1 LGSAAA
7 RQPQHITTGRLP
19 ARHGPGRL
27 PAPQAG
33 DYPSVVPYCGVSRRK
48 ADSRAT
54 IIDVAALAGVSL
66 GTASR
71 ALNNRRGV
79 DPALRLKVAEAARSL
94 HYVRAANARKAL
106 RESCPIL
113 TFILGNRDFLHPMHA
128 RLLLGAEHYCEERGY
143 FVVFKRFDYSP
154 GAAVAEL
161 KLPALLYEHGIAD
174 CLILAGTNY
183 PNLIEATERAG
194 IPYVFFGT
202 NLVGAAPN
210 PGFDQAGSSESA
222 GAVEATGYLIRL
234 GHRRICYIGDISQPW
249 FERRYRAYADTM
261 AEAGLEPL
269 AQTVSLA
276 PDNFQNGFSSAEAV
290 LESGAAITAIF
301 AGSDHIALG
310 AWEQLR
316 RRGLRVPEDISLLGF
331 DDIPEAA
338 LTLPPLT
345 TVHVP
350 FLEIGRELA
359 RLAIEKAASPRV
371 ALPES
376 VLPAE
381 LVLRGTTWPCL
392 GSRKTSRANS

>member
-1 LGSAAA
+1 MAAA
-7 RQPQHITTGRLP
+7 GWKTPRCGTI
-19 ARHGPGRL
+19 
-27 PAPQAG
+27 
-33 DYPSVVPYCGVSRRK
+33 SGVSSRK
-48 ADSRAT
+48 RENRAT
-54 IIDVAALAGVSL
+54 IVDVAALAGVSL

-79 DPALRLKVAEAARSL
+79 DPQLRLKVTEAARSL

-106 RESCPIL
+106 RETCPIIS
-113 TFILGNRDFLHPMHA
+113 FILGNRDFLHPMHA
-128 RLLLGAEHYCEERGY
+128 RLLLGTEQYCEEHGY

-154 GAAVAEL
+154 TAAIADL
-161 KLPALLYEHGIAD
+161 KLPALLHEHGIAD

-183 PNLIEATERAG
+183 PNLIEAVERAG

-210 PGFDQAGSSESA
+210 PGFDQAGSSEVQ
-222 GAVEATGYLIRL
+222 GAREATRYLVRL
-234 GHRRICYIGDISQPW
+234 GHQRICYIGDISQPW
-249 FERRYRAYADTM
+249 FERRYRAYAEVMTG
-261 AEAGLEPL
+261 AGLEPL
-269 AQTVSLA
+269 AQTVRLS
-276 PDNFQNGFSSAEAV
+276 PDNFQNGFSSVEAV
-290 LESGAAITAIF
+290 LGNGVPVTAIF

-316 RRGLRVPEDISLLGF
+316 RRGLRVPEDVSLMGF
-331 DDIPEAA
+331 DDIPDARM
-338 LTLPPLT
+338 TLPPLT

-371 ALPES
+371 PLPEA

-381 LVLRGTTWPCL
+381 LVLRGTTWPHL
-392 GSRKTSRANS
+392 ASR

>member
-1 LGSAAA
+1 M
-7 RQPQHITTGRLP
+7 
-19 ARHGPGRL
+19 
-27 PAPQAG
+27 
-33 DYPSVVPYCGVSRRK
+33 
-48 ADSRAT
+48 
-54 IIDVAALAGVSL
+54 DVAALAGVSL

-79 DPALRLKVAEAARSL
+79 DPELHLKVTEAARSL
-94 HYVRAANARKAL
+94 HYVRAANARKAS
-106 RESCPIL
+106 RETCPIIS
-113 TFILGNRDFLHPMHA
+113 FILSNRDFLHPMHA
-128 RLLLGAEHYCEERGY
+128 RLLLGAEQYCEERGY

-154 GAAVAEL
+154 DTPIADF
-161 KLPALLYEHGIAD
+161 KLPALLREHGIAD

-202 NLVGAAPN
+202 NLVGAAPR
-210 PGFDQAGSSESA
+210 PGADQARSSEVS
-222 GAVEATGYLIRL
+222 GAREATRYLVRL
-234 GHRRICYIGDISQPW
+234 GHQRICFIGDTVQPW
-249 FERRYRAYADTM
+249 FERRFRAYAEAMED
-261 AEAGLEPL
+261 AGLEPIG
-269 AQTVSLA
+269 QTVSLS

-290 LESGAAITAIF
+290 LERGMPITAIF

-331 DDIPEAA
+331 DDIPDARM
-338 LTLPPLT
+338 TLPPLT

-359 RLAIEKAASPRV
+359 RMAIEKASSPRV
-371 ALPES
+371 ALPEV

-381 LVLRGTTWPCL
+381 LVLRGTTWPNL
-392 GSRKTSRANS
+392 GLRHSAAV